1 MQASTGSMAGTDRAS
16 ALRQA
21 ATSRRAGLIAIT
33 AIVLIVGAPALAVL
47 ASLFSPAGPN
57 QAHIWETTGPRYLF
71 GTLALCAMV
80 GLATTIIG
88 VGAAALVTLTE
99 FPGRRLLALALAAP
113 LAAPAYIVAYCY
125 GDLMGPFGI
134 IGASLRGFAGA
145 GSFIELR
152 SLPGA
157 AFILTVTTY
166 PYVYL
171 AVRAS
176 LGARS
181 GAMFEAARSLGASPQ
196 RVFFR
201 VFMPS
206 IRAALAGGV
215 ALALMETA
223 ADFGVAD
230 YLGAQ
235 TLGVGIFRTWYGLG
249 DLAAASQIA
258 AALLAFAACLTFLEI
273 LGRRGRVS
281 EPTHAGR
288 PFKPYRLSPL
298 AAFGAFAFCAIPV
311 ALGVGA
317 PVAVLAGKL
326 FVSGFSLTPAMSGA
340 AINTAA
346 LSLAGASVAMALALL
361 LAYAA
366 RADRR
371 QATAVLI
378 RFATLGYAV
387 PGAVMAIGVLAVA
400 QGAGALFGPAGGVT
414 AGVAALLYAYVARFL
429 TAGYNSAAGG
439 LAQISPS
446 ADAAA
451 RALGA
456 GPLRVAT
463 RIHLPIASGALI
475 AGLMIVF
482 IDIARELP
490 ATLLLRDFNFETL
503 ATRVYRLASDERLAE
518 AAPDALALIA
528 LGIAPMLLIA
538 RHQSDGQ
545 AFRRPRTGQS
555 PFENGPSP

>member
-1 MQASTGSMAGTDRAS
+1 MRASTGAIMRPGARPPFGRAVG
-16 ALRQA
+16 
-21 ATSRRAGLIAIT
+21 RRVRVL
-33 AIVLIVGAPALAVL
+33 AIVAVVLVVSAPALAVL
-47 ASLFSPAGPN
+47 ASLLAPASPN
-57 QAHIWETTGPRYLF
+57 QAHIWATTGPRYLF

-80 GLATTIIG
+80 GLATMAIG

-99 FPGRRLLALALAAP
+99 FPGRRILSVALAAP

-125 GDLMGPFGI
+125 GDLLGPFGL
-134 IGASLRGFAGA
+134 IGSNFRALGGA
-145 GSFIELR
+145 GSVFELR

-181 GAMFEAARSLGASPQ
+181 GALFEAAQSLGASPP
-196 RVFFR
+196 RLFFSVFL
-201 VFMPS
+201 PS

-249 DLAAASQIA
+249 DLGAASQIA
-258 AALLAFAACLTFLEI
+258 AALLAFAACLTFLEL
-273 LGRRGRVS
+273 LGRRGRAS

-288 PFKPYRLSPL
+288 PFKPVRLSPL
-298 AAFGAFAFCAIPV
+298 AASAAFAFCAAPI
-311 ALGVGA
+311 ALGIGA
-317 PVAVLAGKL
+317 PVAVLVGKL
-326 FVSGFSLTPAMSGA
+326 FASGLTIGPAMSGA

-346 LSLAGASVAMALALL
+346 LSATGGVIAMAVALM

-371 QATAVLI
+371 QSTGALI
-378 RFATLGYAV
+378 RLATLGYAV

-400 QGAGALFGPAGGVT
+400 QAAGNFSGAAQGVT

-429 TAGYNSAAGG
+429 TAGYNSASVG

-446 ADAAA
+446 TDSAA

-456 GPLRVAT
+456 GPLRLAL
-463 RIHLPIASGALI
+463 RIHAPLASGALA
-475 AGLMIVF
+475 AGLMVVF

-518 AAPDALALIA
+518 ASPDALALIA
-528 LGIAPMLLIA
+528 LGIAPMLWIA
-538 RHQSDGQ
+538 LH
-545 AFRRPRTGQS
+545 A
-555 PFENGPSP
+555 GPAKTNHPPTNQR